1 MVNNR
6 EFCISGSI
14 FGGYKTV
21 IDLDLVDSIDD
32 ILYIVKS
39 RIKDDMKN
47 YPEILN
53 ELNKEGEKF
62 HIHNYDFGSILI
74 SDNERIFYVC
84 NHC

>member
-62 HIHNYDFGSILI
+62 HIHNYDF
-74 SDNERIFYVC
+74 
-84 NHC
+84 